1 MAQTETFQLSAVAA
15 EAYESTF
22 VPALFAEW
30 APHLCDLAGVRPG
43 QRVLDVACGTG
54 IVARVA
60 ADRLAG
66 AGRVVGVDL
75 NEAMLAVARRVRPD
89 LEWRQG
95 DAEALPFPPASFDR
109 VLCQM
114 ALMFFPDR
122 ARALREMRRVAAPD
136 GVAAFVVPATPGRSA
151 RLRALRRDG
160 DAPRRPGGRV
170 PPERVLRLRRPPG
183 AHRSRRV
190 GRPSRHGRSGPTPA
204 ARDSTPSTRSWPPR
218 SRARRCSA
226 ASAAKSTGGSGRA
239 RGRCS
244 GRSRRPRAA
253 SRFPSRDTSSPPSRS
268 GTGWLAAR

>member
-136 GVAAFVVPATPGRSA
+136 GVAAFVVPASLADQPAYGPFVEMATRHAG
-151 RLRALRRDG
+151 
-160 DAPRRPGGRV
+160 
-170 PPERVLRLRRPPG
+170 PE
-183 AHRSRRV
+183 
-190 GRPSRHGRSGPTPA
+190 
-204 ARDSTPSTRSWPPR
+204 
-218 SRARRCSA
+218 A
-226 ASAAKSTGGSGRA
+226 ASLLSAYFACGDLPGLTGLVDSAGLRVTAVRTHAGRA
-239 RGRCS
+239 RFDSVDAFVAAEVESTPLFGRIS
-244 GRSRRPRAA
+244 GEIYRRIREGAREVLRPFTAPTGRVEIPLTGHLVAA
-253 SRFPSRDTSSPPSRS
+253 EP
-268 GTGWLAAR
+268 

>member
-1 MAQTETFQLSAVAA
+1 MAQTETFQLSAAAA

-43 QRVLDVACGTG
+43 QRVLDVAGGTG
-54 IVARVA
+54 MFARVA

-75 NEAMLAVARRVRPD
+75 KEAMLAVARRVRPD
-89 LEWRQG
+89 FEWRRG

-122 ARALREMRRVAAPD
+122 ARGRRGRRRACE
-136 GVAAFVVPATPGRSA
+136 PGRSA

-160 DAPRRPGGRV
+160 DVPRRPGGRV
-170 PPERVLRLRRPPG
+170 PPERVLRLRRPPE
-183 AHRSRRV
+183 AQRSR
-190 GRPSRHGRSGPTPA
+190 PA
-204 ARDSTPSTRSWPPR
+204 
-218 SRARRCSA
+218 
-226 ASAAKSTGGSGRA
+226 G
-239 RGRCS
+239 
-244 GRSRRPRAA
+244 
-253 SRFPSRDTSSPPSRS
+253 PPS
-268 GTGWLAAR
+268 

>member
-89 LEWRQG
+89 VEWRQG

-122 ARALREMRRVAAPD
+122 ARARPSSCPRAWPISPPTGPSSRWRR
-136 GVAAFVVPATPGRSA
+136 ATPA
-151 RLRALRRDG
+151 
-160 DAPRRPGGRV
+160 
-170 PPERVLRLRRPPG
+170 
-183 AHRSRRV
+183 
-190 GRPSRHGRSGPTPA
+190 
-204 ARDSTPSTRSWPPR
+204 
-218 SRARRCSA
+218 
-226 ASAAKSTGGSGRA
+226 
-239 RGRCS
+239 
-244 GRSRRPRAA
+244 RRPR
-253 SRFPSRDTSSPPSRS
+253 PS
-268 GTGWLAAR
+268 

>member
-1 MAQTETFQLSAVAA
+1 MMAQTETFQVSAAAA

-30 APHLCDLAGVRPG
+30 APHLCDLAGVGPG

-66 AGRVVGVDL
+66 AGQVVGVDL
-75 NEAMLAVARRVRPD
+75 NDAMLTVARRVRPD

-122 ARALREMRRVAAPD
+122 AQALREMRRVAALD
-136 GVAAFVVPATPGRSA
+136 GVVALGVPASLDTQPAYGPFVEMATGHAGPEAASLLSAYFACGDLSWLTGLVHSAGLRVTATRTRAGRATFDSVDAFVAAEVESTPLFGRISGEVYRRIREGA
-151 RLRALRRDG
+151 REVLRSFT
-160 DAPRRPGGRV
+160 APSGRV
-170 PPERVLRLRRPPG
+170 EIPLAGHLV
-183 AHRSRRV
+183 
-190 GRPSRHGRSGPTPA
+190 A
-204 ARDSTPSTRSWPPR
+204 AEP
-218 SRARRCSA
+218 
-226 ASAAKSTGGSGRA
+226 A
-239 RGRCS
+239 RG
-244 GRSRRPRAA
+244 
-253 SRFPSRDTSSPPSRS
+253 
-268 GTGWLAAR
+268 